1 MIRLDN
7 KVSKFR
13 IALLLCV
20 VACGGCAHVAMPHAL
35 QSAAETQP
43 TSKNPVI
50 IAMPPVPSGDAT
62 VIIHEPGVDVST
74 GNIWLG
80 ALFVV
85 LLLLAK

>member
-1 MIRLDN
+1 MANIRL
-7 KVSKFR
+7 
-13 IALLLCV
+13 ALLLCV

-50 IAMPPVPSGDAT
+50 IAMPPVPSGEAK
-62 VIIHEPGVDVST
+62 VIIHEPGVDLST

-80 ALFVV
+80 TLFVV